1 MDESRTGIPLGFEI
15 VFRPDGDCLVAEVN
29 GWIET
34 VDALIAMFVE
44 ISGHIR
50 ERQYMRLL
58 VLDHTEGTVPSEQE
72 MKKLMIAMEGRGVSR
87 VRVAYVDMRGTA
99 VHRMEV
105 GEILGREHG
114 YDCRVFDNEQRA
126 RIWLHYGDD

>member
-1 MDESRTGIPLGFEI
+1 MDESRTGVDLGFEI
-15 VFRPDGDCLVAEVN
+15 AFRADGDCLVAEIN

-34 VDALIAMFVE
+34 IDALIAMFFK
-44 ISGHIR
+44 ISGHLR
-50 ERQYMRLL
+50 DRQYTRLL
-58 VLDHTEGTVPSEQE
+58 VLDHTQGEVPSEHE
-72 MKKLMIAMEGRGVSR
+72 MKKLMISMEGRGFSR

-99 VHRMEV
+99 VQRMEV